1 MYTYTQHLSDKDLRR
16 ALRIH
21 YFGYKYTLIT
31 PALGAL
37 VALYFLVDL
46 VIHPDQFNPSKL
58 LLLIAGLFF
67 ILRPRLYITNIFR
80 NIRSQKISESP
91 ATIRLTEDE
100 KISSQVG
107 ESNSVIALQELFAYA
122 DKQDFLFLYV
132 ARNNFLILDKRLMPQ
147 GMHSQILSIFA
158 KFRIKRRG

>member
-1 MYTYTQHLSDKDLRR
+1 MFSFTQHLSDKDLRR

-107 ESNSVIALQELFAYA
+107 ESNSVNALQELFAYA

-147 GMHSQILSIFA
+147 GMLEKLISLLLHHRIRK
-158 KFRIKRRG
+158 KF